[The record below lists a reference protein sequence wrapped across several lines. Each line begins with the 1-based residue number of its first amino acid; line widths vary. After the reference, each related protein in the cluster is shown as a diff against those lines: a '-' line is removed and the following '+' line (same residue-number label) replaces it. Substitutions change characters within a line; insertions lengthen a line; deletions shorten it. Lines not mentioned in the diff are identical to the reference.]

1 MFEKTTAKAYNMPS
15 MPLPTIFEHPHGC
28 VKMRGEIM
36 KRYGFGFLLLLLLI
50 TSCSSVGTME
60 SEKSGEA
67 KKLASLPPQSST
79 AQHAQAPTFSAGIV
93 PYFRPPSEFAFC
105 GEPVPLAR
113 PDVLERFD
121 REFTI
126 VAYSHAQVYLWLKRA
141 ERYFPWLERQLK
153 AKGLP
158 DDLKY
163 VMVAES
169 DLLPGAKSSA
179 GAAGIWQ
186 FIPST
191 GSNYGLRVA
200 NHLDERYDFERATE
214 SALQYLTNLY
224 NKFHSWTLALAAY
237 NCGEDRVIREMGKQ
251 RVRNYYDLKLPNE
264 TERYVFRIMAI
275 KEVLSNPEKY
285 GYQYIK
291 GTGYQPFQ
299 LERVSVTLPDSI
311 PVVDLAEAAGLT
323 YRQFL
328 IYNPFVQSDTLPPG
342 SYYLNV
348 PPEQKS
354 SFVAKVD
361 EIRKRY
367 AQQFQYHVVS
377 KGETLASIAKRYGVS
392 IDDIKRWNQ
401 ISANH
406 VVQGQTLKIKV
417 SSSR

>member
-1 MFEKTTAKAYNMPS
+1 
-15 MPLPTIFEHPHGC
+15 
-28 VKMRGEIM
+28 M
-36 KRYGFGFLLLLLLI
+36 KRCGFGIFLLILLI
-50 TSCSSVGTME
+50 AGCSSVGTME
-60 SEKSGEA
+60 SEKAGEV
-67 KKLASLPPQSST
+67 KKLTSLPPQPSNVQPS
-79 AQHAQAPTFSAGIV
+79 QPSPFSGIV
-93 PYFRPPSEFAFC
+93 PYFRPPSEFTFC
-105 GEPVPLAR
+105 GEPVPLTR

-126 VAYSHAQVYLWLKRA
+126 VVYSHAQVYLWLKRA
-141 ERYFPWLERQLK
+141 ERYFPLVERQLK

-169 DLLPGAKSSA
+169 DLLPGAKSPA

-191 GSNYGLRVA
+191 GSNYGLRVG

-214 SALQYLTNLY
+214 SALRYLTNLY

-237 NCGEDRVIREMGKQ
+237 NCGEDRVMREMSKQ
-251 RVRNYYDLKLPNE
+251 RVRSYYDLKLPNE

-291 GTGYQPFQ
+291 GTGYQPIQ
-299 LERVSVTLPDSI
+299 LERAMVTLSDSTS
-311 PVVDLAEAAGLT
+311 VVDVAEAAGLT

-328 IYNPFVQSDTLPPG
+328 IYNPFVQSDTLPAG
-342 SYYLNV
+342 SYSFNV

-354 SFVAKVD
+354 SFVAKIE
-361 EIRKRY
+361 EIKKRY
-367 AQQFQYHVVS
+367 AQQFCYHVVS
-377 KGETLASIAKRYGVS
+377 RGETLTSIAKRYGVS
-392 IDDIKRWNQ
+392 INDIKRWNQ
-401 ISANH
+401 LSSNH
-406 VVQGQTLKIKV
+406 VVKGQTLKIKV
-417 SSSR
+417 SSNK

>member
-1 MFEKTTAKAYNMPS
+1 
-15 MPLPTIFEHPHGC
+15 
-28 VKMRGEIM
+28 MRAV
-36 KRYGFGFLLLLLLI
+36 RYASSFIILFLFI
-50 TSCSSVGTME
+50 SGCSSVGTME
-60 SEKSGEA
+60 SEGSGGA
-67 KKLASLPPQSST
+67 KKLASLPPQITPVQPSQPSM
-79 AQHAQAPTFSAGIV
+79 PSGIV
-93 PYFRPPSEFAFC
+93 PYFRLPSEFTFC
-105 GEPVPLAR
+105 GESVPLKR
-113 PDVLERFD
+113 PDIMERFD

-126 VAYSHAQVYLWLKRA
+126 VVYSHAQVYLWLKRA
-141 ERYFPWLERQLK
+141 ERYFPWLEQQLK

-200 NHLDERYDFERATE
+200 NHLDERYDFEKATE
-214 SALQYLTNLY
+214 SALRYLTDLY

-237 NCGEDRVIREMGKQ
+237 NCGEDRVFREMSKQ
-251 RVRNYYDLKLPNE
+251 RVKSYYDLRLPNE

-299 LERVSVTLPDSI
+299 LEKVPVTLNDSI
-311 PVVDLAEAAGLT
+311 SVVDLAEAAGLT

-328 IYNPFVQSDTLPPG
+328 IYNPHIQSDTLPAG
-342 SYYLNV
+342 FYAFRV
-348 PPEQKS
+348 PPEQKD
-354 SFVAKVD
+354 SFGMKV
-361 EIRKRY
+361 EELKKRY
-367 AQQFQYHVVS
+367 VQQFRYHVVS
-377 KGETLASIAKRYGVS
+377 KGESLVSIAKRYGVS
-392 IDDIKRWNQ
+392 VDDIKQWNQ
-401 ISANH
+401 LKSNH
-406 VVQGQTLKIKV
+406 VVKGQTVKIKV
-417 SSSR
+417 SK